1 MLFKN
6 QENVKYHLTIDDET
20 RVKIVNGNSKLGRGI
35 YAVNLLPGDTPLTL
49 KDGTQLTNVAG
60 SCAGACSACKAD
72 CYAVSDANYPFPS
85 YSH

>member
-20 RVKIVNGNSKLGRGI
+20 RVKIVNGNSKLGKGI

-49 KDGTQLTNVAG
+49 KQHAEVHAMGVYKVVKYKTSYVLIDRFT
-60 SCAGACSACKAD
+60 GAPAWLLMRG
-72 CYAVSDANYPFPS
+72 
-85 YSH
+85 